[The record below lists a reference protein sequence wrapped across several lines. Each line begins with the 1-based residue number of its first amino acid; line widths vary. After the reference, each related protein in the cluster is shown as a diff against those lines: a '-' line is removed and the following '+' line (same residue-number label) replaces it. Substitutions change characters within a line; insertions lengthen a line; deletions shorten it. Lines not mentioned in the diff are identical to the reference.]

1 MTGLLR
7 VVGRLAA
14 SEDAVLFASYD
25 EVDKCEFIKMNA
37 PKEAW
42 EAWSST
48 DDGAGLLLNAGALR
62 VQAREVL
69 VSAALEN
76 LLAPA
81 ASMPTCR
88 FPNHPHT
95 ARPGGARPA
104 PRGDGGSC
112 DGACRNDEGAYGDE
126 EACGG
131 GQGRDDARELPR
143 PARRQSRRSPL
154 VCAH

>member
-1 MTGLLR
+1 MSKAAVTGLLR

-25 EVDKCEFIKMNA
+25 EVDKCEFIEMNA

-81 ASMPTCR
+81 QPAHFSSSAAQPASLSSS
-88 FPNHPHT
+88 
-95 ARPGGARPA
+95 AAQLA
-104 PRGDGGSC
+104 SLS
-112 DGACRNDEGAYGDE
+112 
-126 EACGG
+126 
-131 GQGRDDARELPR
+131 GREMRDLMKA
-143 PARRQSRRSPL
+143 
-154 VCAH
+154 